1 MPEGAATRCRETG
14 NGVLIFRNPA
24 TSIAANGKSFE
35 KRAERKRYTHCTTLQ
50 AGLDMRSALLNARDR
65 LGEWRWFMVSR
76 ATVALVLLVGALV
89 PATVATSGDRAPG
102 HQSAIVGFE
111 HPTWVA
117 GEMLIGTYVI
127 VHDEDKMTRGEPCT
141 ALYRVG
147 ARTRPLEEVVSF
159 HCIPRERKVVSRFTT
174 TVSSDPVLGM
184 DTLTEYQ
191 FAGDAEGHGVPTA
204 ALASVGLRVPESV
217 VCAR

>member
-1 MPEGAATRCRETG
+1 
-14 NGVLIFRNPA
+14 
-24 TSIAANGKSFE
+24 
-35 KRAERKRYTHCTTLQ
+35 
-50 AGLDMRSALLNARDR
+50 
-65 LGEWRWFMVSR
+65 MVSR
-76 ATVALVLLVGALV
+76 ATVASVLLVGTLV
-89 PATVATSGDRAPG
+89 TAPVAMSGDRAPG
-102 HQSAIVGFE
+102 HQSAIVSFE

-117 GEMLIGTYVI
+117 SQMLIGTYVI

-141 ALYRVG
+141 AFYRVG

-174 TVSSDPVLGM
+174 TVSFDPVLGI

-191 FAGDAEGHGVPTA
+191 FAGDSEGHGVPTA
-204 ALASVGLRVPESV
+204 ALASDRLHVPESV